1 VNLRF
6 DAAWEIHLFLIS
18 RGIPYA
24 IIGGTALPRW
34 GEPRFTK
41 DLDLVVMAPPK
52 EGIDKFVQS
61 LLECFP
67 SRVAHP
73 IAFARQSR
81 MVLIRAS
88 NHCDV
93 DISLGLPGYEEEVM
107 RRAVDYDLE
116 TGKAV
121 RICSAEDLIIHKCV
135 SGRPQDISD
144 VNGVLMRQNR
154 KLDVA
159 YIRKWLRA
167 FAELT
172 EPEVLKRF
180 ERAWRP
186 MPSSIP
192 RKKPN
197 NTPHRTP
204 KRK

>member
-6 DAAWEIHLFLIS
+6 DAAWEIHRFLVS

-41 DLDLVVMAPPK
+41 DVDLVVMAPLK

-61 LLECFP
+61 LLASFP
-67 SRVAHP
+67 SRMANP
-73 IAFARQSR
+73 LAFARQTR
-81 MVLIRAS
+81 MILIRAS

-144 VNGVLMRQNR
+144 VNGVLMRQNK

-180 ERAWRP
+180 ERAWRAI
-186 MPSSIP
+186 PSSIP

>member
-1 VNLRF
+1 
-6 DAAWEIHLFLIS
+6 
-18 RGIPYA
+18 
-24 IIGGTALPRW
+24 
-34 GEPRFTK
+34 
-41 DLDLVVMAPPK
+41 MAPLK

-61 LLECFP
+61 LLACFP
-67 SRVAHP
+67 SRVANP
-73 IAFARQSR
+73 LAFARQTR
-81 MVLIRAS
+81 MILIRAS

-121 RICSAEDLIIHKCV
+121 RLCSAEDLIIHKCV

-144 VNGVLMRQNR
+144 VNGVLVRQNK

-167 FAELT
+167 FVELT

-180 ERAWRP
+180 ERAWRAIP
-186 MPSSIP
+186 PSIP